1 MLIPSKSYK
10 NTFSIVIIGS
20 QIQNKLRKVVM
31 SFLKLKSVDFLLIKK
46 DFLSKIYIVIET
58 IPIFSFY

>member
-1 MLIPSKSYK
+1 MLISSKSYK

-20 QIQNKLRKVVM
+20 QIQNRLRKVVM
-31 SFLKLKSVDFLLIKK
+31 SFFKLMSVDFLLIKK
-46 DFLSKIYIVIET
+46 DLLSKIYIVIET